1 MMKTINDIPKYFK
14 IGNQQYKV
22 SIVDYLSDGNF
33 GEFDSVKA
41 EIRIA
46 RKVKSSYTD
55 ELVDLQDEQIL
66 NTWYHE
72 LFHCFNWHMNCD
84 TSETIAQSF
93 ANFMREYETSKDV

>member
-1 MMKTINDIPKYFK
+1 MRTINDIPKYFK

-22 SIVDYLSDGNF
+22 VIVDHLANRNF

-46 RKVKSSYTD
+46 KKVESGYTG
-55 ELVDLQDEQIL
+55 ELVDLQEEQIL

-72 LFHCFNWHMNCD
+72 LFHCFNWHMNCE
-84 TSETIAQSF
+84 TSEELAQSF
-93 ANFMREYETSKDV
+93 ANFMREYETTRDN